1 MRAWVVAFCLLSLGS
16 PAKGSA
22 YWNQIRHSARL
33 PDGRVTIRAE
43 NPTGAGTSNALLY
56 LSSSVEEQTMLAVPD
71 GPSTVEG
78 TVPGP
83 VAQRRYYG
91 FRLLQGTEI
100 DFMPVRLTD
109 GVTPVPAALTRVA
122 TDPAGD
128 QLFGLTHLDL
138 VDCRVSFN
146 GTRLVAAVKNAG
158 GGFPVNSGLTFYGY
172 LLGIADPAQPAPTTV
187 FAMLFT
193 FNQPGVIGP
202 GLYKVT
208 GTGLDD
214 LEKIGE
220 ITTTVFASENSLLLS
235 CNLADLYAD
244 PYFLS
249 WYDPADPRIS
259 VAGFTQ
265 KITLL
270 GGAQEADRTPGGDC
284 YLRELAIDPG
294 ANQLPALQGLQVVGL
309 GAGAFVQVSYQ
320 DADAHCPVLSEVRFD
335 GGPPYAMRPQSLD
348 YGTAVLYRSNAGI
361 PPLIGGSWSQAT
373 ARYSD
378 NQSDIVEV
386 QLSVAAGPEEQNPN
400 WAALPLV
407 WCTPNPFS
415 QVAVFQRRES
425 ADWPLRVQILDAQGR
440 TIRVLAPVDPASA
453 GQTLRWDGRDAHGR
467 EVPAG
472 SYFWRAEDP
481 GRSSAAKLVRIR

>member
-1 MRAWVVAFCLLSLGS
+1 MRAWFLALCLLSLGS
-16 PAKGSA
+16 QVEGFT

-33 PDGRVTIRAE
+33 PDGRVTIRTE
-43 NPTGAGTSNALLY
+43 NPTGTMTSNALLY
-56 LSSSVEEQTMLAVPD
+56 LSASVEEQEMSPVPD

-83 VAQRRYYG
+83 VTQRRYYG
-91 FRLLQGTEI
+91 FRLLQGTDI
-100 DFMPVRLTD
+100 DLLPVRLTD
-109 GVTPVPAALTRVA
+109 GSTPTPAALTRVA
-122 TDPAGD
+122 TDLAGD

-146 GTRLVAAVKNAG
+146 GTRLVAALKNAG

-193 FNQPGVIGP
+193 FNQTGLIGP

-208 GTGLDD
+208 GTGLGD

-235 CNLADLYAD
+235 CDLADLYAD

-284 YLRELAIDPG
+284 YMRELAIDPG
-294 ANQLPALQGLQVVGL
+294 ASQLLVLQGLQVVGS

-335 GGPPYAMRPQSLD
+335 GGPPYAMRPQTLD
-348 YGTAVLYRSNAGI
+348 YGAAVLYRSNAGI
-361 PPLIGGSWSQAT
+361 PPLIVGSWSQAT

-378 NQSDIVEV
+378 NESDIVSA
-386 QLSVAAGPEEQNPN
+386 QISGVAGSEDPAWSG
-400 WAALPLV
+400 AALPRV
-407 WCTPNPFS
+407 WCVPNPFS
-415 QVAVFQRRES
+415 QEAVFHCRGAAES
-425 ADWPLRVQILDAQGR
+425 PLWVMVVDAQGR
-440 TIRVLAPVDPASA
+440 TIRVLSQLDPASA

-467 EVPAG
+467 EVPTG
-472 SYFWRAEDP
+472 TYFWRAEGD
-481 GRSSAAKLVRIR
+481 GRSSATKLVRIR